1 MTGCGQPWLALLRAL
16 GAAYWNPIGIPMELE
31 RGMEGLEERPL
42 PDDEYD
48 NYLAEV
54 REMLFAGAADADV
67 VAYLDEVEREF
78 MGIDQ
83 PHGDK
88 CRFVAEVRAAI
99 SGGRTADRQ

>member
-1 MTGCGQPWLALLRAL
+1 
-16 GAAYWNPIGIPMELE
+16 
-31 RGMEGLEERPL
+31 MEGLEERPL

-78 MGIDQ
+78 MGIDPRFAQ
-83 PHGDK
+83 QYREVVQQTGSDAFHGGMLGEE
-88 CRFVAEVRAAI
+88 AAGAVRHGICMHSGARLHWPGHCKYI
-99 SGGRTADRQ
+99 S

>member
-1 MTGCGQPWLALLRAL
+1 MMNLSKSRELY
-16 GAAYWNPIGIPMELE
+16 AAHWNPIGIAMALE
-31 RGMEGLEERPL
+31 GSEQALGYPPL

-48 NYLAEV
+48 NYLAGV
-54 REMLFAGAADADV
+54 REMLKSGAADTEV

-88 CRFVAEVRAAI
+88 ARFVAAVRAVA
-99 SGGRTADRQ
+99 SGT

>member
-1 MTGCGQPWLALLRAL
+1 MKKLREL
-16 GAAYWNPIGIPMELE
+16 CAAHWNPIGVPMELE
-31 RGMEGLEERPL
+31 VGAKTLLDRPL

-54 REMLFAGAADADV
+54 REMLGSGAADAEV
-67 VAYLDEVEREF
+67 VAYLDEVERDF

-88 CRFVAEVRAAI
+88 SRFVAEVRAALM
-99 SGGRTADRQ
+99 GGSAAGSQQ